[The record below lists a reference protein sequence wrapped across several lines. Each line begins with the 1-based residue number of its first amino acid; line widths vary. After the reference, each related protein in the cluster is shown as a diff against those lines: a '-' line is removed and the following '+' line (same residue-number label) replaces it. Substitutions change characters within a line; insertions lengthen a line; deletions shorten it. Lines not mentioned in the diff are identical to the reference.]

1 MHQSHLVSLQIARPA
16 AAVYAYLAEPGNF
29 PEWVLAVGPEFRQ
42 IGALEWA
49 GSSSTG
55 ELIVR
60 FCERNVFG
68 VLDHAI
74 YRPGDEPLMMPM
86 RVVPNDEGCELTFI
100 YYRRPGMTD
109 EQFASVVEWVTSDF
123 MALKSLLEFGHSSAV

>member
-60 FCERNVFG
+60 
-68 VLDHAI
+68 LL
-74 YRPGDEPLMMPM
+74 PGPAGD
-86 RVVPNDEGCELTFI
+86 
-100 YYRRPGMTD
+100 
-109 EQFASVVEWVTSDF
+109 ASYDWSYIGQGTIR
-123 MALKSLLEFGHSSAV
+123 

>member
-1 MHQSHLVSLQIARPA
+1 MPMPAEEYSPKFGEVTAR
-16 AAVYAYLAEPGNF
+16 V
-29 PEWVLAVGPEFRQ
+29 
-42 IGALEWA
+42 
-49 GSSSTG
+49 
-55 ELIVR
+55 
-60 FCERNVFG
+60 
-68 VLDHAI
+68 
-74 YRPGDEPLMMPM
+74 GDEPLMMPM